1 MLRFILS
8 RLAQSLIVLLVMSFL
23 IYGLIGLMPGDPID
37 IMVNSNP
44 GYSAQDVARL
54 RAQYGLDQPL
64 VLRYWHWLSAAATLD
79 FGYSRT
85 YSQPVFVIMV
95 PALIQTGKLVGL
107 SFLVFS
113 VLALAFGIAAALT
126 KGSVLDRAIN
136 LLAFAGIS
144 VPVFFLALMLIY
156 LFAVRLG

>member
-8 RLAQSLIVLLVMSFL
+8 RLLQSAIVLLVMSFL

-44 GYSAQDVARL
+44 GYTAQDVARL

-64 VLRYWHWLSAAATLD
+64 TTRYWHWLQAAATLD

-85 YSQPVFVIMV
+85 YSQPVLTIMV

-107 SFLVFS
+107 SFLVFTA
-113 VLALAFGIAAALT
+113 LALTLGIAAAMTL
-126 KGSVLDRAIN
+126 S
-136 LLAFAGIS
+136 
-144 VPVFFLALMLIY
+144 LIHI
-156 LFAVRLG
+156 